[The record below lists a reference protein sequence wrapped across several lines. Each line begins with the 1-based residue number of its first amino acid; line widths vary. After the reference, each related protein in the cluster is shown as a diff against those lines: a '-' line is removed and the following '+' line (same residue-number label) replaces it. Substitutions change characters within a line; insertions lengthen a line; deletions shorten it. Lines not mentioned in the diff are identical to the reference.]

1 MRNIFEHLTAG
12 ELARRHPLRY
22 VDIGS
27 RGGFQEDL
35 HPLAFAVDATGF
47 EPDPAAFA
55 ALQSLPADPW
65 KSAAYLPYALSDSG
79 GTRTLYIPRDPIAA
93 SLLRHDASL
102 GTRFNKQHLFEIAR
116 EETVE
121 TKSLEDAVREAGL
134 SGIDYLKID
143 VEGAELS
150 ILEAAP
156 KVIDGLLALKT
167 EVAFVPPRV
176 GQPLAFDIANF
187 MQAQGFELMTMLDP
201 MHWRRDGDLIDPYYG
216 PGQPAYARG
225 QLIHADFL
233 FMRPPE
239 AVGDDPARAVR
250 LALMYMALGYF
261 DHALMTFEDAP
272 VRAYL
277 ERTLGCTPLEVVAP
291 ASKAYGR
298 RRFVQAFR
306 RQARGLVPFL
316 RYLKNLFG

>member
-1 MRNIFEHLTAG
+1 VRNIFEHLPAG

-47 EPDPAAFA
+47 EPDPEAFA
-55 ALQSLPADPW
+55 ALQGLPVDPW
-65 KSAAYLPYALSDSG
+65 KSVSYLPYALSDSG

-93 SLLRHDASL
+93 SLLRHDAAL
-102 GTRFNKQHLFEIAR
+102 GTRFNKQHLFEIVR

-121 TKSLEDAVREAGL
+121 TKSLEDAVREAGM

-156 KVIDGLLALKT
+156 TVLGGLLALKT

-176 GQPLAFDIANF
+176 GQPLAFDVANF
-187 MQAQGFELMTMLDP
+187 MHAQGFELMAMLDP
-201 MHWRRDGDLIDPYYG
+201 MHWRRHGDLIDPYYG
-216 PGQPAYARG
+216 TGQPAYARG

-233 FMRPPE
+233 FMRSPD
-239 AVGDDPARAVR
+239 AVGGDPARAVR
-250 LALMYMALGYF
+250 LALLYMALGYF
-261 DHALMTFEDAP
+261 DHALMTFEDAQ

-277 ERTLGCTPLEVVAP
+277 EQAVDLSPPQVVAS

-298 RRFVQAFR
+298 RRFVQAFG
-306 RQARGLVPFL
+306 RQARGMVPFV
-316 RYLKNLFG
+316 RYLKNLFE